1 MIIKTNDYT
10 PTFLT
15 EPKENNITMF
25 SDLVKLDRGNLICI
39 AARPGMFKT
48 SLAVYMALEFAKRSN
63 KAVCIF
69 ALEFGIELMQKK
81 LISLLAGVPLRVMRN
96 KSFSEEQAQAIENA
110 KEQLKKLNIIIEGDC
125 GLSVSQ
131 IEEKLKQIDNLGM
144 IIIDYI
150 QLMTSE
156 SRFDNRIQE
165 ISEISRKLKFLT
177 KRKNIPVIVTSQ
189 LLRKIEWR
197 EDKRPRLDDIRDVGA
212 IEQDSDTIILIHIE
226 NSNIHELNEFP
237 YQEPREAEIMIAK
250 NRYGSTGN
258 VLLDWR
264 GQYTKFSELDK
275 EV

>member
-1 MIIKTNDYT
+1 M
-10 PTFLT
+10 
-15 EPKENNITMF
+15 
-25 SDLVKLDRGNLICI
+25 
-39 AARPGMFKT
+39 
-48 SLAVYMALEFAKRSN
+48 
-63 KAVCIF
+63 
-69 ALEFGIELMQKK
+69 
-81 LISLLAGVPLRVMRN
+81 ISLLAGVPLRVMRN

-177 KRKNIPVIVTSQ
+177 KRKNIPAIVTSQ